1 MFSNTAWS
9 IYNFRLGLIK
19 ALRAEGNIIHVV
31 VPPDKT
37 YVPRLQEIGC
47 EVTTIPMDNMG
58 TNPLRDGA
66 LLLRYLKYLY
76 KAQPELS
83 ILFTIKPVIY
93 GAIASWVT
101 RTPSISVI
109 TGLGTAFITD
119 NLLTRIVEGLYRVA
133 LRFSDK
139 VFFLNSEDVSI
150 FYSRGIIH
158 DARLITT
165 IPGEGVDL
173 SVFKKELK
181 ESFGIN
187 SNYVHLIQGSGI
199 DLDRFNL
206 ANNNNSFSFILMARM
221 IRDKGVIE
229 FVDAARMLRQRFPTV
244 KFKLLGYVGIKNRGA
259 ITQKEIDH
267 WVAEGVVEYLG
278 SSSDVRPFLMEANCV
293 VLPSYREGIS
303 RTLLE
308 AAAMSLPIV
317 TTNVPGCRD
326 VVEDGINGFLCAP
339 RSAHDLA
346 DKLALLLELSD
357 EQRAEMGRR
366 GREKIEREFDEKIVI
381 DKYLAAIAEIANRS
395 KSALSGRRLPD

>member
-181 ESFGIN
+181 ESVGIN

-229 FVDAARMLRQRFPTV
+229 FVDAARMLKQRFPTV

-278 SSSDVRPFLMEANCV
+278 SASDVRPFLMEANCV